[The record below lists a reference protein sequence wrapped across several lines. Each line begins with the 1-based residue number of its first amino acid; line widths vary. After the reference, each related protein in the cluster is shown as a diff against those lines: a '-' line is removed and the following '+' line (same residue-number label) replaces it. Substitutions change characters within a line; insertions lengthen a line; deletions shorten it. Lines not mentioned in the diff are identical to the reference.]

1 MDAWGVGVLPS
12 GYLLNIVNYGIDGW
26 KVMKMA
32 HWWMSKVMIYL
43 EMVIFPFLCKKQ
55 PEGTSD
61 RTTIWIRQQGISSGE
76 LDACRSD
83 PWLCT
88 WQQDGPRIRTT
99 QSLACRDNL
108 DSGDSLGQPGCIPH
122 NISQECRKKW
132 ECWPAI
138 GQKSINRQ
146 ICWPGS
152 QVRYLQTHVHDMP
165 KPHFPGTRAGH
176 ASSTGRNASART
188 GWNKPAR
195 RRQSGWIV
203 IY

>member
-26 KVMKMA
+26 KVMKMV

-99 QSLACRDNL
+99 TWIQVIPWVNL
-108 DSGDSLGQPGCIPH
+108 DVFPTTSRK
-122 NISQECRKKW
+122 NVARMSQEMGVLTSY
-132 ECWPAI
+132 WPEKH
-138 GQKSINRQ
+138 Q
-146 ICWPGS
+146 
-152 QVRYLQTHVHDMP
+152 QTDLLT
-165 KPHFPGTRAGH
+165 GI
-176 ASSTGRNASART
+176 ASSVPSDSRPWHAKAPLPRHTCRPCKQHRPERLS
-188 GWNKPAR
+188 
-195 RRQSGWIV
+195 
-203 IY
+203 